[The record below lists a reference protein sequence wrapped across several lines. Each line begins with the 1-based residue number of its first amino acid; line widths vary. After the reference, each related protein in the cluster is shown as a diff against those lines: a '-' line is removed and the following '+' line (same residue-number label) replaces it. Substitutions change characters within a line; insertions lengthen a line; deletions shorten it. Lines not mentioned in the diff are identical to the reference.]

1 MLKRMQR
8 DAVLLSLMNEM
19 RTNGSWCGETHVQK
33 SAYFLQELL
42 NVPMN
47 LEFILYKHGPYSFDL
62 TDAITA
68 MQADSLL
75 EYQSRPPYG
84 PSLLPTKTSQD
95 FLNQYPKTLE
105 RYAKKVQFVAEKI
118 GKMGVAELER
128 QATALY
134 VTLNEKGTENSRAN
148 MITGMKPHIKMD
160 QAEKALESIDAMIK
174 EAAEKGL
181 CSGP

>member
-19 RTNGSWCGETHVQK
+19 RAKGSWCGETHIQK

-47 LEFILYKHGPYSFDL
+47 LEFILYKHGPYSFGL

-68 MQADSLL
+68 MRADSLL

-84 PSLLPTKTSQD
+84 PSLLPTKTGQH
-95 FLNQYPKTLE
+95 FLNQYPKTLDKYAE
-105 RYAKKVQFVAEKI
+105 RIQFVAEKI

-134 VTLNEKGTENSRAN
+134 VTLNEKGISNSRAD
-148 MITGMKPHIKMD
+148 MITELKPHIKRD
-160 QAEKALESIDAMIK
+160 QAEKALESVDAMIK
-174 EAAEKGL
+174 ETSEKGY
-181 CSGP
+181 